1 MYIYIMIFLY
11 FNFCICSWKIWMRIF
26 LVWNVIIVN
35 MLEKIIVGEN
45 MRYIWYIIKVGGVD
59 LFEIFC

>member
-1 MYIYIMIFLY
+1 
-11 FNFCICSWKIWMRIF
+11 MRIF